1 MSSRNSQA
9 SKAAARERL
18 RVEREREAKRAKVRR
33 QVLVGV
39 GVIAVLAIAGGVA
52 VAVNAANKPS
62 YWEAAKD
69 DKLVKPAHTSGTNG
83 TTIVVGDPANKNNLD
98 LYEDLRCPA
107 CAQFEQTSGAD
118 VLKGAKD
125 GKYKITYHFGTFL
138 DGNLGG
144 TGSKNALS
152 AVGAAANVSLDAF
165 EAYHTLLYS
174 KAHHPEESGPDLFA
188 DDANMIKLAQDVPGL
203 KDNAKF
209 QADVKNGTFDKWAL
223 DSSDAFNAAGISSTP
238 TIKLNGKA
246 LTADGVM
253 DQITANLKK

>member
-18 RVEREREAKRAKVRR
+18 RIEREREAKKAKVRR

-39 GVIAVLAIAGGVA
+39 GVVAVLAIAGGVA

-69 DKLVKPAHTSGTNG
+69 DKLVKPANTSGTNG
-83 TTIVVGDPANKNNLD
+83 ATIVVGDPSNKNNLD

-138 DGNLGG
+138 DGNLRG

-152 AVGAAANVSLDAF
+152 AVGAAVNVSLDAF
-165 EAYHTLLYS
+165 EQYHTLLYS
-174 KAHHPEESGPDLFA
+174 KAHHPAETGPDLFA
-188 DDANMIKLAQDVPGL
+188 NDANMIKLAQNIPAL

-209 QADVKNGTFDKWAL
+209 QADVKNGTYDKWAL
-223 DSSDAFNAAGISSTP
+223 DSADAFNDAKIQSTP
-238 TIKLNGKA
+238 TIRLNGKQ

-253 DQITANLKK
+253 DQINANLKK

>member
-9 SKAAARERL
+9 SKQAARERL
-18 RVEREREAKRAKVRR
+18 RAEREREAKKAKVRR
-33 QVLVGV
+33 QILVGV
-39 GVIAVLAIAGGVA
+39 GVVAVLAVAGGVA

-69 DKLVKPAHTSGTNG
+69 DKLVKPANTSGTNG
-83 TTIVVGDPANKNNLD
+83 TTIIVGDAANKNNLD

-138 DGNLGG
+138 DGNLKG

-174 KAHHPEESGPDLFA
+174 KAHHPEETGPDLFA
-188 DDANMIKLAQDVPGL
+188 SDANMIKLAQDVPAL

-209 QADVKNGTFDKWAL
+209 QAAVKAGTYDKWAL
-223 DSSDAFNAAGISSTP
+223 DSSDAFNAAGIQSTP
-238 TIKLNGKA
+238 TIKLNGKD
-246 LTADGVM
+246 LKADGVM
-253 DQITANLKK
+253 DQITAALK

>member
-1 MSSRNSQA
+1 MSSRNSKA

-18 RVEREREAKRAKVRR
+18 RAEREREAKRAKLRR
-33 QVLVGV
+33 QIFVGV
-39 GVIAVLAIAGGVA
+39 GVVAVLAVAGGVA

-62 YWEAAKD
+62 YWEAAKK
-69 DKLVKPAHTSGTNG
+69 DKLVKPANTSGTNG
-83 TTIVVGDPANKNNLD
+83 TTIVVGDANNKNNLD

-188 DDANMIKLAQDVPGL
+188 KDENMIKLAQDVPAL

-223 DSSDAFNAAGISSTP
+223 DSSDAFNAAGIQSTP